1 MPDDTGS
8 PTTAPSS
15 ERPLRADARQN
26 RVRVLAAATD
36 VLSEV
41 GMKAPVEEI
50 ARRAGVGVG
59 TVCRHFPTKQ
69 ELVDAVLVTLY
80 EQLLVD
86 GHDALANPDAG
97 EAFESYVVAQVAFQ
111 ADHLALAE
119 QMARPLEPEGPRG
132 SVRLQLRAVI
142 SELLARA
149 QAAGQVRADVGAADV
164 SLLLSGIANATA
176 QAGGPIGRELTDRY
190 LAILLDGLR
199 PAGASALPGQALS
212 FETFERLR
220 AGQSAEAATSTQA
233 EAAAGT
239 RAQADAAPA
248 NAEPQAQAEAAAGAR
263 AEAAAGTR
271 ADAAA
276 GTQAQAD
283 AVPAEVEPQAQA
295 GA

>member
-1 MPDDTGS
+1 MLDDTGS

-26 RVRVLAAATD
+26 RARVLAAATD

-41 GMKAPVEEI
+41 GMRAPVEEI

-86 GHDALANPDAG
+86 GHAALANPDAG

-149 QAAGQVRADVGAADV
+149 QAAGHVRADVGAADV

-176 QAGGPIGRELTDRY
+176 QAGGQIGRELTDRY

-199 PAGASALPGQALS
+199 PAGARALPGEALS
-212 FETFERLR
+212 FETFERRR
-220 AGQSAEAATSTQA
+220 AGSLVGDGTATVT
-233 EAAAGT
+233 AAA
-239 RAQADAAPA
+239 DA
-248 NAEPQAQAEAAAGAR
+248 PQ
-263 AEAAAGTR
+263 
-271 ADAAA
+271 
-276 GTQAQAD
+276 
-283 AVPAEVEPQAQA
+283 PQA

>member
-1 MPDDTGS
+1 MLDDTRS
-8 PTTAPSS
+8 PTTAASS

-26 RVRVLAAATD
+26 RARVLAAATD

-41 GMKAPVEEI
+41 GMKASVEEI

-86 GHDALANPDAG
+86 GHAALANPDAG
-97 EAFESYVVAQVAFQ
+97 AAFESYVVKQAAFQ

-119 QMARPLEPEGPRG
+119 QMARPLDPEGPRG
-132 SVRLQLRAVI
+132 PVRLQLRAVI

-149 QAAGQVRADVGAADV
+149 QAAGRVRSDVGAADV

-176 QAGGPIGRELTDRY
+176 QAAGHIGRELTDRY

-199 PAGASALPGQALS
+199 PAGASALPGDALD
-212 FETFERLR
+212 FETFERRR
-220 AGQSAEAATSTQA
+220 AGSLVGDSPPATADGAA
-233 EAAAGT
+233 
-239 RAQADAAPA
+239 DDP
-248 NAEPQAQAEAAAGAR
+248 
-263 AEAAAGTR
+263 
-271 ADAAA
+271 
-276 GTQAQAD
+276 
-283 AVPAEVEPQAQA
+283 PQAQA